1 MIVTFSP
8 TKIDGVESFPT
19 IETIE
24 ISGENLS
31 QIDFLKIELLIFTSA
46 RAIEIFN
53 KIYNFK
59 YKKWQEINSIAIGQK
74 SSDKI
79 LELGGKLLFKS
90 DFSHG
95 DKFAFEILKRLK
107 INHNFWLY
115 LRPEKT
121 ENNISGI
128 LKNGGAN
135 LIELPIYKTVCKL
148 HLKYI
153 DFDEDTIFIVSAPS
167 TFNCFIKYLKINKII
182 HKNSWKFIAIG
193 ETTFR
198 VIPEDYK
205 KYISSEQTLESCFQL
220 ALSLKLKS

>member
-107 INHNFWLY
+107 
-115 LRPEKT
+115 
-121 ENNISGI
+121 
-128 LKNGGAN
+128 
-135 LIELPIYKTVCKL
+135 LIIIFG
-148 HLKYI
+148 YI
-153 DFDEDTIFIVSAPS
+153 
-167 TFNCFIKYLKINKII
+167 
-182 HKNSWKFIAIG
+182 
-193 ETTFR
+193 
-198 VIPEDYK
+198 
-205 KYISSEQTLESCFQL
+205 
-220 ALSLKLKS
+220 